1 MPSKII
7 LGTTEIEIHFD
18 FKAFLRLDE
27 ECGINAL
34 SPSSYRDFSP
44 KQMVAI
50 IWAGQTATKPLR
62 RDQIAKLMP
71 CDADNY
77 LTIAIAVAESLGE
90 AINGSNDAKPSP

>member
-1 MPSKII
+1 MSSKLT
-7 LGTTEIEIHFD
+7 LGTTEINIHYD

-50 IWAGQTATKPLR
+50 IWAGQTAPKPLS

-71 CDADNY
+71 CDADSY
-77 LTIAIAVAESLGE
+77 LTIAVAVAEALGE
-90 AINGSNDAKPSP
+90 AINGPDDAKSSP